1 MGVHRGR
8 VTAVGQNR
16 KSAKDDISKQIW
28 ELQPLAELARDRDE
42 YRAQRVRQIKERI
55 VKGEYEVDAQKV
67 ARSMIRTEVSRRREK
82 V

>member
-1 MGVHRGR
+1 
-8 VTAVGQNR
+8 VGQNR
-16 KSAKDDISKQIW
+16 KSAKDDISKQIG
-28 ELQPLAELARDRDE
+28 ELQPMAELARDRDE

-82 V
+82 I

>member
-1 MGVHRGR
+1 VD
-8 VTAVGQNR
+8 R

-28 ELQPLAELARDRDE
+28 KLQPMAELARDRDE
-42 YRAQRVRQIKERI
+42 YRAKRVRQIKERI

-67 ARSMIRTEVSRRREK
+67 ARSMIRTEVSRCREK

>member
-1 MGVHRGR
+1 
-8 VTAVGQNR
+8 VGQNR

-55 VKGEYEVDAQKV
+55 VKGEYKVDAQKV

-82 V
+82 FDR